1 MKSLVKRAVSGL
13 RPQTSRYQN
22 RVLPA
27 KHLRLCGQDFKSD
40 EYFLDSARAEAERLI
55 RRLGMTADSR
65 VMDLGCGYGRL
76 PIGILERIGEI
87 RRYQGIDVMKRA
99 IDWCNRYIHR
109 QHPNFLFLHT
119 DVSNRRYN
127 PAGEEITS
135 RFQLPF
141 EAQSFDLI
149 YLYSVFSHMEAP
161 DVRIYLKEFHR
172 LLPAS
177 GKVFLT
183 AFVEENVP
191 DATVNPEGYRG
202 HKWSNALH
210 CVRFNKNY
218 FESLLQEHGFRVE
231 HFLYEQETHGQSA
244 YYLARV

>member
-1 MKSLVKRAVSGL
+1 MKSLVKRVVSGL
-13 RPQTSRYQN
+13 RPKTTRYQK

-55 RRLGMTADSR
+55 RHLGMAADSR

-87 RRYQGIDVMKRA
+87 RHYQGIDVMKPA
-99 IDWCNRYIHR
+99 IDWCNRYIHQR
-109 QHPNFLFLHT
+109 HPNFHFLHT

-135 RFQLPF
+135 EYHLPF

-161 DVRIYLKEFHR
+161 DLRIYLKEFSR
-172 LLPAS
+172 LLPVS

-210 CVRFNKNY
+210 CVRFNKAF

-231 HFLYEQETHGQSA
+231 RFLYEQETHGQSA

>member
-1 MKSLVKRAVSGL
+1 MKSLVKKAASIL
-13 RPQTSRYQN
+13 QPKTTRYQN

-27 KHLRLCGQDFKSD
+27 KHLRLCGQEFKSD
-40 EYFLDSARAEAERLI
+40 EYFLESARAEADRLI
-55 RRLGMTADSR
+55 QHLGLAAGSR
-65 VMDLGCGYGRL
+65 VMDFGCGYGRL
-76 PIGILERIGEI
+76 PIGILDRIGEI
-87 RRYQGIDVMKRA
+87 RRYQGIDVMKPA
-99 IDWCNRYIHR
+99 IDWCNRYIHQ
-109 QHPNFLFLHT
+109 QHPNFHFLHT

-135 RFQLPF
+135 GFHLPF
-141 EAQSFDLI
+141 EAQRFDLI

-191 DATVNPEGYRG
+191 DATVNPQGYRG
-202 HKWSNALH
+202 QNWSNALH
-210 CVRFNKNY
+210 CVRFNKSY
-218 FESLLQEHGFRVE
+218 FESLLQEHGFRVDR
-231 HFLYEQETHGQSA
+231 FVYEKETNGQSA
-244 YYLARV
+244 YYLSRV